1 MNETLEEQL
10 EKALP
15 HGSGIDGKWHVSTN
29 NNYIVC
35 TNFWHYIVCT
45 NFWHCMDENGFYD
58 GFIDFT
64 VKFKLL
70 DQALFCPLDFT
81 IHANNWKH
89 NRYIIEKYW
98 KQLGVKEY
106 IEDTIYY
113 AMEQFYKED

>member
-1 MNETLEEQL
+1 MNEILEERLLQT
-10 EKALP
+10 LP

-35 TNFWHYIVCT
+35 TNFWH
-45 NFWHCMDENGFYD
+45 CMNEYGFYD

-81 IHANNWKH
+81 LHANNWKH
-89 NRYIIEKYW
+89 NRYKIEKYW